1 MRPIAS
7 SAEIVVRR
15 IIAEDL
21 SSYLELLSQ
30 GHGKQHQD
38 SLRTNS
44 VLQQA
49 ADSDGDGGT

>member
-30 GHGKQHQD
+30 GHEKQHQD

>member
-1 MRPIAS
+1 VRPIAS

-30 GHGKQHQD
+30 GHEK
-38 SLRTNS
+38 RKR
-44 VLQQA
+44 
-49 ADSDGDGGT
+49 GDGALLLYAHGV